1 MRPGWFPTGDIGHI
15 DADGFLFITD
25 RKKELLKTS
34 GGKLIAPQPIENK
47 LKTNY
52 LVGNVA
58 LVGDR
63 HKFASALIM
72 PNFAALEPWALEHGI
87 AHGISATN
95 RQALVDDPKVR
106 AEYQTI
112 VDKVNATLAN
122 FETIK
127 RFRLV
132 PDEWTVDSGEL
143 TPSMKLR
150 RRVIAQK
157 YARTIAELYA
167 DENTSSR

>member
-1 MRPGWFPTGDIGHI
+1 MLNRH
-15 DADGFLFITD
+15 
-25 RKKELLKTS
+25 ELVEDPKIRS
-34 GGKLIAPQPIENK
+34 E
-47 LKTNY
+47 
-52 LVGNVA
+52 
-58 LVGDR
+58 
-63 HKFASALIM
+63 F
-72 PNFAALEPWALEHGI
+72 
-87 AHGISATN
+87 
-95 RQALVDDPKVR
+95 QAL
-106 AEYQTI
+106 

-157 YARTIAELYA
+157 YAREIADFYA
-167 DENTSSR
+167 DESTSQR

>member
-1 MRPGWFPTGDIGHI
+1 
-15 DADGFLFITD
+15 
-25 RKKELLKTS
+25 
-34 GGKLIAPQPIENK
+34 
-47 LKTNY
+47 
-52 LVGNVA
+52 
-58 LVGDR
+58 
-63 HKFASALIM
+63 M
-72 PNFAALEPWALEHGI
+72 PNFAALEPWAKEHGI
-87 AHGISATN
+87 PALG
-95 RQALVDDPKVR
+95 RQELVEDPHIR

-157 YARTIAELYA
+157 YVREIADFYA